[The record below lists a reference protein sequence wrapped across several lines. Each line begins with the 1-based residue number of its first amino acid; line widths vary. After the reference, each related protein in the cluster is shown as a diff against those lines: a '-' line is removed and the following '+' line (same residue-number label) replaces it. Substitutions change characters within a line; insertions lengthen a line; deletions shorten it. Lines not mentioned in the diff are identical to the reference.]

1 MPVRQE
7 PQLEQPIG
15 IHTVEDVLKK
25 FPEYNPH
32 QSGHGKENEP
42 DLECPD
48 CHAVFFTR
56 RDCED
61 HQHSSSCPDSAA
73 VAYVMIGDS
82 TRPGGYR
89 VEKRLLSFDV
99 SHSRVKCMKCKQ
111 SYADQASLEA
121 HQASHVLEHL
131 ECVHCQ
137 RLFQTVTELE
147 YHYDWHDD
155 MEFRHHR
162 NRLRAKQPGLKLQSE
177 HGYRDQTKV
186 AIPNFRRQSLLSV
199 PAKPMPIIHETSSV
213 MSGDAGK
220 SDTNMHACTGLTTL

>member
-1 MPVRQE
+1 MPASQVQE
-7 PQLEQPIG
+7 HEQPKG
-15 IHTVEDVLKK
+15 IHTVEHVLKK
-25 FPEYNPH
+25 FPEYNPD

-42 DLECPD
+42 DLECLD
-48 CHAVFFTR
+48 CHAVFFTL

-89 VEKRLLSFDV
+89 VEKRLIPFDV
-99 SHSRVKCMKCKQ
+99 SQSRMKCMKCKQ
-111 SYADQASLEA
+111 SYEDQASLEA

-177 HGYRDQTKV
+177 HGFRDQTKV
-186 AIPNFRRQSLLSV
+186 AIPNFKRQTLLSV
-199 PAKPMPIIHETSSV
+199 PTKPMPIIHEASSGV
-213 MSGDAGK
+213 SGDAGK
-220 SDTNMHACTGLTTL
+220 ADPFMRTYTKLTPF